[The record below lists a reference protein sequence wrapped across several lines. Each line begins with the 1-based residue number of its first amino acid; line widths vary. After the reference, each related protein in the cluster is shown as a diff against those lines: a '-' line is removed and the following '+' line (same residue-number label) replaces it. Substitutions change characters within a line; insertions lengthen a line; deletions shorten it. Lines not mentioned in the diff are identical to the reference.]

1 MITADGAVKYLDERV
16 SMNREAYASAAR
28 GAVPDNRTLGAADI
42 RCTAVQPSTP
52 RGSRA
57 GRTSD
62 RSRRYRPA
70 RLVSTCTLSELP
82 ASSVPAPVN
91 LQAGTMPR
99 LAWWH
104 LYERNTESPD
114 TRQVAADEWN
124 SRRIAARLRPA
135 WRQPDW
141 MATGRRGRSGG
152 VGADRAAAARRRG
165 APWHPLAL
173 HCTGCAESII
183 HRNVADQDGR
193 RRVRSGPSMGPRT
206 GAGVLGRT
214 VGRQAAGVRLSGR
227 VGPDPPLVQRR
238 RRATS
243 DIGAGRRHSA
253 HCSRRP
259 RPVRRLAE
267 GAGRGRYGTGRRCPA
282 GAFTAPTPLGS

>member
-1 MITADGAVKYLDERV
+1 MVA
-16 SMNREAYASAAR
+16 
-28 GAVPDNRTLGAADI
+28 
-42 RCTAVQPSTP
+42 PS
-52 RGSRA
+52 
-57 GRTSD
+57 
-62 RSRRYRPA
+62 
-70 RLVSTCTLSELP
+70 
-82 ASSVPAPVN
+82 
-91 LQAGTMPR
+91 
-99 LAWWH
+99 
-104 LYERNTESPD
+104 ERNTESPD

-124 SRRIAARLRPA
+124 SRRIDARLRPA
-135 WRQPDW
+135 WLQPDW

-165 APWHPLAL
+165 APRHPLAL

-238 RRATS
+238 RRAIS

-267 GAGRGRYGTGRRCPA
+267 GAGEGSIRHWPKMSGGRVYRTHAAGFMMIRHGCRHTWDDRDGSDDALLARADRVWPGFRLGRHRDSGHVAHP
-282 GAFTAPTPLGS
+282 GLTPDVTPCSP